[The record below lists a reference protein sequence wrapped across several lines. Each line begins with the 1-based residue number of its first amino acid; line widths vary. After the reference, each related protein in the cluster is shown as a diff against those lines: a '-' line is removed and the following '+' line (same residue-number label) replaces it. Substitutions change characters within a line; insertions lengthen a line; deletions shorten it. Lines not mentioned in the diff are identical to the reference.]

1 MWNTVFVCR
10 TCQVGV
16 VVRLRGP
23 RFGAKPSACQGD
35 PRNNGFELLE
45 VLPEGPPRDIPR
57 YLPEEIKRG
66 YKQAVNCVR
75 QGNFDAAGMVFR
87 KVLQHAT
94 TALAAGT
101 EITFTKRENLKSR
114 IHTLAERQLITPAMR
129 DWAHLIRL
137 DGNAATHEE
146 DAVFTKDDAKQMRE
160 FTQMF
165 LLCAFTLPESVRLAR
180 ETSTKTGQSA

>member
-1 MWNTVFVCR
+1 MWNTFFVCR

-57 YLPEEIKRG
+57 YLTKKIKRE
-66 YKQAVNCVR
+66 YEEAVNCLR
-75 QGNFDAAGMVFR
+75 QSNFAAAGTMFR
-87 KVLQHAT
+87 KVLELAT
-94 TALAAGT
+94 TPLAGN

-114 IHTLAERQLITPAMR
+114 IDKLAEKNLITPAMGE
-129 DWAHLIRL
+129 WAHLIRL
-137 DGNAATHEE
+137 DGNDAVHEE

-180 ETSTKTGQSA
+180 ETSTKTGQST